1 MTAVS
6 PTSPIAIRLYGNI
19 HVMVKLVP
27 AVCDS
32 CSMSLWVRCLS
43 ELRSGYDYE
52 VIVIDDN
59 SPDGTQEVA
68 ETLQDI
74 YGEDKIILRP
84 RPGKLGLG
92 G

>member
-1 MTAVS
+1 M
-6 PTSPIAIRLYGNI
+6 G
-19 HVMVKLVP
+19 
-27 AVCDS
+27 
-32 CSMSLWVRCLS
+32 CLS
-43 ELRSGYDYE
+43 ELHSGYDYE

-92 G
+92 R